1 MMSITILSREYHLI
15 EPAETIRILPES
27 SKIPQNYFERTLQPK
42 TIKIDDIYIY
52 IYNIYI
58 YIYIYMKL

>member
-42 TIKIDDIYIY
+42 TIMK
-52 IYNIYI
+52 NIYGGVLLLE
-58 YIYIYMKL
+58 KLCYF